1 MYAYSLSLLTTGIY
15 GASLCTLP
23 MVVSLRGTSG
33 GSIDDLCV
41 VFFHNVYNLCVT
53 RNIIRKGVHVK
64 KIGAQIEVKGGAKGQ
79 GEVNGLPHAGQG
91 LAKVQ
96 IL

>member
-1 MYAYSLSLLTTGIY
+1 M
-15 GASLCTLP
+15 
-23 MVVSLRGTSG
+23 
-33 GSIDDLCV
+33 
-41 VFFHNVYNLCVT
+41 
-53 RNIIRKGVHVK
+53 K

-96 IL
+96 VLGHLR

>member
-1 MYAYSLSLLTTGIY
+1 
-15 GASLCTLP
+15 

-53 RNIIRKGVHVK
+53 RNIIRKGVQVK
-64 KIGAQIEVKGGAKGQ
+64 KIGDQIEVKGGAGRRKWSA
-79 GEVNGLPHAGQG
+79 PCWAGPG
-91 LAKVQ
+91 KSPGTGTLEK
-96 IL
+96 IHIHSLL